1 VPCRTEH
8 VLPQMTSSRS
18 TSGFKRRCPGE
29 PSDYRRSPGTA
40 TDRNPECQ
48 KWQAVDRLRQL
59 RSVVLNR
66 PNGSASPGTAIVQNL
81 KEQRSRYIEPAA
93 TKIRSRAVDIGV
105 TSVDIS
111 ERDAQLEVEVKFG
124 NKEPI
129 MSLLILPGVVDP
141 LVLEWKPARCPE
153 LTLSWTN

>member
-1 VPCRTEH
+1 VPENH
-8 VLPQMTSSRS
+8 TSS
-18 TSGFKRRCPGE
+18 
-29 PSDYRRSPGTA
+29 
-40 TDRNPECQ
+40 Q
-48 KWQAVDRLRQL
+48 KWRAVDRLKQL
-59 RSVVLNR
+59 GGVVLNR
-66 PNGSASPGTAIVQNL
+66 PNGSASPGTAIVRNL
-81 KEQRSRYIEPAA
+81 KEQRSRYIETAA
-93 TKIRSRAVDIGV
+93 SKIRSRAVDIGV

-124 NKEPI
+124 NKEPT